1 MGVTKITPSYGYKV
15 YTHMVTK
22 QLNQNFDVMKNKTI
36 LSCICSFWSI
46 VYCYNELTVAITVGI
61 ETFADKL
68 SS

>member
-1 MGVTKITPSYGYKV
+1 
-15 YTHMVTK
+15 MVTK

-36 LSCICSFWSI
+36 FELHICSFWSI